1 MEQSGGDAREAAM
14 KLKTGWLETC
24 IDADGICVRI
34 KEKLRGYIASFVWRS
49 RECAAA
55 GRAA

>member
-1 MEQSGGDAREAAM
+1 M
-14 KLKTGWLETC
+14 KLKTDWLGTR
-24 IDADGICVRI
+24 IDVDGAGVRI
-34 KEKLRGYIASFVWRS
+34 KEKLYGYIASFVSRS

>member
-1 MEQSGGDAREAAM
+1 M
-14 KLKTGWLETC
+14 KLKTDWLGTR
-24 IDADGICVRI
+24 IDVDGAGVRI
-34 KEKLRGYIASFVWRS
+34 KEKLYGYIASFVWRS

>member
-1 MEQSGGDAREAAM
+1 MRQSSGDARDAAM
-14 KLKTGWLETC
+14 KPKMGWLETR
-24 IDADGICVRI
+24 IDVDGSGVRI
-34 KEKLRGYIASFVWRS
+34 KEKLYGYIASFVWRS